1 MVLNELASGDSLGLS
16 RTTKNPQS
24 LTLCGFL
31 YFFVPGRNIIWWSW
45 GDLNPRTVQ
54 LYQLN
59 YKAFLFSGWI
69 LDQDW
74 RFCCLAVVLGKVGSV
89 VPKQHFWPLVS
100 HLGGEPK
107 QVAAAADVGGGKGVA
122 GLVEVAV
129 ANA

>member
-1 MVLNELASGDSLGLS
+1 MVLNKLDFGDYLGLL
-16 RTTKNPQS
+16 RTTKNPQDVES
-24 LTLCGFL
+24 CGFL
-31 YFFVPGRNIIWWSW
+31 YFFVPGRNMIWWSW

-59 YKAFLFSGWI
+59 YKVFLFSGWI

-100 HLGGEPK
+100 HLGG
-107 QVAAAADVGGGKGVA
+107 
-122 GLVEVAV
+122 
-129 ANA
+129 